1 MAEDPVPDEIKQFIL
16 RHIDSI
22 GQLEALLLL
31 RGKPDEA
38 WNVGAVAR
46 RLYIHEQEAAPILS
60 RLTKRG
66 FLVADASEPTAYKYQ
81 PESVELRQM
90 IDRLADIYSKHL
102 VPVTNLIHNKPRTRI
117 QEFADAFK
125 LGKEE

>member
-1 MAEDPVPDEIKQFIL
+1 MVEDPVPDEIKQFIL

-31 RGKPDEA
+31 RGSPGEE
-38 WNVGAVAR
+38 WSVGTLAR
-46 RLYIHEQEAAPILS
+46 RLYIREPEAAPILL
-60 RLTKRG
+60 RLTRSG
-66 FLVADASEPTAYKYQ
+66 FIVARQSDPAAYQYQ
-81 PESVELRQM
+81 PASAELAQM
-90 IDRLADIYSKHL
+90 TERLAEIYSRHL

>member
-31 RGKPDEA
+31 RGKPDEV
-38 WNVGAVAR
+38 WNVGTVAR
-46 RLYIHEQEAAPILS
+46 RLYIHEQEAAPILT
-60 RLTKRG
+60 RLTRRG
-66 FLVADASEPTAYKYQ
+66 FLVANASEHTAYKYQ

-102 VPVTNLIHNKPRTRI
+102 V
-117 QEFADAFK
+117 
-125 LGKEE
+125 

>member
-16 RHIDSI
+16 RHLDSI

-31 RGKPDEA
+31 RDNPGEVWD
-38 WNVGAVAR
+38 VGTVAR
-46 RLYIHEQEAAPILS
+46 RLYIREQEAAPILA
-60 RLTKRG
+60 RLTKSG
-66 FLVADASEPTAYKYQ
+66 FIAASMSEPTVYKYQ
-81 PESVELRQM
+81 PESVELMQM
-90 IDRLADIYSKHL
+90 IDRLADIYAKHL